1 MSMHEPDRRVSTDVE
16 TPDDDVRPIPRW
28 GLRQFT
34 AEAGKFIRSGLPNE
48 VWVEVVILA
57 ISRSGTGYTVDLIEP
72 YSQNPSTSARL
83 RGFLPST
90 VVEQMGETIGE
101 GFDIEALR
109 GSVAWVKI
117 KPTFHP
123 SRHLQATMLDL
134 EPIPAT
140 DTLDQVLEEARLQLA
155 RDGIFRRQSQLPA
168 PTDILRIGIVHPE
181 RSAGYADI
189 LIELDRLECAGI
201 VTSQSFPASFEGSGA
216 RQSLCA
222 ALMLAREVARGEGL
236 DVLLVVR
243 GGGHSAGLAS
253 LVFEDVA
260 RLICTFP
267 VPVITG
273 LGHATDHTL
282 LDDVAWRSTDT
293 PSKAI
298 GLVLNLIR
306 DRAEQVMIDYRTI
319 RKAADSD
326 LGRQSHLLQDLRD
339 QILRGA
345 GDCIQRQGYQIDS
358 ARQSA
363 VACQSFLQTRLI
375 DSRIDLDRLIC
386 ELTGN
391 LSDPDLTRTPPSP
404 SGLFWVTLEREGREL
419 DRLQREISSLIKS
432 ALERAELA
440 LQGLH
445 REIRA
450 LSIEGT
456 LGRGFAL
463 VLDPNRRPVRHA
475 AEIGTV
481 PLTLTLADGAVMV
494 RCEKTTICPI

>member
-1 MSMHEPDRRVSTDVE
+1 MRMHEPDRRVSIDVE
-16 TPDDDVRPIPRW
+16 TPNDEVRPIPRW
-28 GLRQFT
+28 GLSQFT
-34 AEAGKFIRSGLPNE
+34 AEAGKVIRSGLPEE
-48 VWVEVVILA
+48 VWVEAVILT
-57 ISRSGTGYTVDLIEP
+57 ISRGGSGYNLDLIEP
-72 YSQNPSTSARL
+72 YAQNPSTSARL
-83 RGFLPST
+83 RGFLPTT
-90 VVEQMGETIGE
+90 VVEQMGEIIRE
-101 GFDIEALR
+101 AFDIEALR

-123 SRHLQATMLDL
+123 SRHLQATVLDL

-155 RDGIFRRQSQLPA
+155 RDRVFRRQRQLQA

-181 RSAGYADI
+181 RSAGYADV
-189 LIELDRLECAGI
+189 LTELERLERAGI
-201 VTSQSFPASFEGSGA
+201 ITSLSFPASFEGSGA

-222 ALMLAREVARGEGL
+222 ALALAGEVARGEGL
-236 DVLLVVR
+236 DVLLIVR

-253 LVFEDVA
+253 LVFDDVA

-326 LGRQSHLLQDLRD
+326 IGRQSHLLQDLRD

-345 GDCIQRQGYQIDS
+345 GDCIQRQEHQIDS
-358 ARQSA
+358 ARQSVA
-363 VACQSFLQTRLI
+363 ACQSFLQTRLSE
-375 DSRIDLDRLIC
+375 SRIDLDRLMC

-391 LSDPDLTRTPPSP
+391 LSDSDLTRAPLSP
-404 SGLFWVTLEREGREL
+404 SGLFRITLDREGREL
-419 DRLQREISSLIKS
+419 DRLQREIASLVKT
-432 ALERAELA
+432 ALERADLA

-450 LSIEGT
+450 LSVEGT

-463 VLDPNRRPVRHA
+463 VLDPNRRPIRHA
-475 AEIGTV
+475 AEISTA
-481 PLTLTLADGAVMV
+481 PLRLTLADGVVTV

>member
-1 MSMHEPDRRVSTDVE
+1 MSVHEPNRRVSLDLNSPE
-16 TPDDDVRPIPRW
+16 DEARPIPRW

-34 AEAGKFIRSGLPNE
+34 AEAGKVIRLGLPDE
-48 VWVEVVILA
+48 VWVEAVILA
-57 ISRSGTGYTVDLIEP
+57 ISRGGSGCTLDLIEP

-101 GFDIEALR
+101 DFDISALR
-109 GSVAWVKI
+109 GRSAWVKI

-123 SRHLQATMLDL
+123 SRHLQANVLDL
-134 EPIPAT
+134 ELIPTA

-155 RDGIFRRQSQLPA
+155 REGIFHRQRQLPA
-168 PTDILRIGIVHPE
+168 PTDILHIGVIHPE
-181 RSAGYADI
+181 RSAGYADV
-189 LIELDRLECAGI
+189 LSELERLKQAGI
-201 VTSQSFPASFEGSGA
+201 ATSVSFPASFEGSCA

-222 ALMLAREVARGEGL
+222 ALESAGEVARGEGL
-236 DVLLVVR
+236 DVLLLVR

-267 VPVITG
+267 VPVIAG

-282 LDDVAWRSTDT
+282 LDDVAWYSADT

-298 GLVLNLIR
+298 GRVLDLIR
-306 DRAEQVMIDYRTI
+306 NRAEQVMIDYRTI

-326 LGRQSHLLQDLRD
+326 LGQQSQLLQNLRD

-345 GDCIQRQGYQIDS
+345 GDYIQRQEYQIDC
-358 ARQSA
+358 ARQTA
-363 VACQSFLQTRLI
+363 VTCQTFLQTRLME
-375 DSRIDLDRLIC
+375 SRMDLDRLIC
-386 ELTGN
+386 ELTGT
-391 LSDPDLTRTPPSP
+391 LSNPDLTRAPLSP
-404 SGLFWVTLEREGREL
+404 SGLFRITVDREGREL
-419 DRLQREISSLIKS
+419 DRLQREISTLVRS
-432 ALERAELA
+432 ALERADLA

-450 LSIEGT
+450 LSVEGT

-463 VLDPNRRPVRHA
+463 VLGPNHRPVRHA
-475 AEIGTV
+475 AEIGAD
-481 PLTLTLADGAVMV
+481 PLTLTLADGIVTV
-494 RCEKTTICPI
+494 HCEKTTICPI